1 MTMTEEKFYLHL
13 LDFISNGKCGRRTA
27 APTECPWIRLASVCV
42 ESTGW
47 SIPVIRATCAEPVA
61 CPGMFFGGVQQIQ
74 LRTEDREDGD
84 LGVVAP

>member
-47 SIPVIRATCAEPVA
+47 SIPVIRATCAKQQDVMKFYEEVIFISIFPVS
-61 CPGMFFGGVQQIQ
+61 G
-74 LRTEDREDGD
+74 L
-84 LGVVAP
+84 